1 MGGDEAGGGQQRVRL
16 GGEEVVP
23 RAAQSLSIHGGVE
36 PICGGHTSSQ
46 RDRVVQRLR
55 SRSARSSASRS
66 RIAARPSASA
76 LLRSTPKPLTASTT
90 SDDSRSFVY
99 RAAVSRTTRITRN
112 EAPSPTAAPTSS

>member
-36 PICGGHTSSQ
+36 PICGGNTSSQ
-46 RDRVVQRLR
+46 RDRVVQRRR

-66 RIAARPSASA
+66 RIAPRPSATA
-76 LLRSTPKPLTASTT
+76 IRKTTPQPWTASTT
-90 SDDSRSFVY
+90 SDHTRLAVQ
-99 RAAVSRTTRITRN
+99 RARKSTLTGQRG
-112 EAPSPTAAPTSS
+112 